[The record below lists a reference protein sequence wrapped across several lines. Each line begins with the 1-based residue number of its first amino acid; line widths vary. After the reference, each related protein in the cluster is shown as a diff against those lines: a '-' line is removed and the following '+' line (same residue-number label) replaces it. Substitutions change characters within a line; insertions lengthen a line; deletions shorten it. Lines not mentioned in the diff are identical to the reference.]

1 MADFNDPNTVPGYG
15 TGEDVAGARETNAYS
30 GIRSTGDPTLEPGQY
45 PPDED
50 HGIFGG
56 PMPEGT
62 GAPGTAGARYDSSV
76 DPTNEP
82 GQTEDG
88 LTGITEA
95 EITETGAPG
104 STGADPS
111 DGSGADSVTFTRP
124 GSYLSGTYAMST
136 VRDDTDGPTDW
147 TQANDSGYAT
157 GGPQLPGIKG
167 NEPEAG
173 SGRFQP
179 GAGGRVMR
187 GGRAVRG

>member
-1 MADFNDPNTVPGYG
+1 MADFNDPDTVPGYG
-15 TGEDVAGARETNAYS
+15 TGTDVAGARETEAYS
-30 GIRSTGDPTLEPGQY
+30 GMRSTG
-45 PPDED
+45 
-50 HGIFGG
+50 
-56 PMPEGT
+56 
-62 GAPGTAGARYDSSV
+62 

-88 LTGITEA
+88 LTGISED

-111 DGSGADSVTFTRP
+111 DGTGSESVTFTRP

-136 VRDDTDGPTDW
+136 VRDDIDGPTDW

-173 SGRFQP
+173 TGRFQP
-179 GAGGRVMR
+179 GGGRVMR